1 MLTILSFIIYLLII
15 NSHHTLYYNKVFELV
30 ITFTLKKKKKK
41 KKLVITL
48 NTLTYIYIRY
58 FLPNHYATFR
68 YSLSP
73 F

>member
-30 ITFTLKKKKKK
+30 ITFTQK

>member
-30 ITFTLKKKKKK
+30 ITFTLKKKKK
-41 KKLVITL
+41 LVITL

>member
-1 MLTILSFIIYLLII
+1 MQTILSFIIYLLII

-41 KKLVITL
+41 VITL

>member
-1 MLTILSFIIYLLII
+1 MQTILSFIIYLLII

-30 ITFTLKKKKKK
+30 ITFTLKKKKK
-41 KKLVITL
+41 LVITL

>member
-1 MLTILSFIIYLLII
+1 MQTILSFIIYLLII

-30 ITFTLKKKKKK
+30 ITFTQK